1 VSSWRT
7 SAYAIEHFGS
17 LSLPLSHLEL
27 CHWLPYARPFLGSQ
41 SRSREMVEW
50 LTPKVRPISVKASPA
65 SRLAIASLLLLVG
78 RDWCLARFLQNSSI
92 RTYQEE
98 GVANLWER

>member
-1 VSSWRT
+1 M
-7 SAYAIEHFGS
+7 ADPKGPADFGQGF
-17 LSLPLSHLEL
+17 PRV
-27 CHWLPYARPFLGSQ
+27 A
-41 SRSREMVEW
+41 
-50 LTPKVRPISVKASPA
+50 
-65 SRLAIASLLLLVG
+65 RLAIASLLLLVG